1 MKIRFYNGRILAMDG
16 DMEVRRGEVWV
27 QGNRIVYVGEDGVQE
42 GGKAGSQA
50 VLRGEMSWDREIDL
64 DGNLIMPGFANAHT
78 HSAMTFSGPMR
89 MTCLC
94 RSGWRSRCFQWRQS

>member
-50 VLRGEMSWDREIDL
+50 V
-64 DGNLIMPGFANAHT
+64 
-78 HSAMTFSGPMR
+78 SALWNTSTVPYG
-89 MTCLC
+89 
-94 RSGWRSRCFQWRQS
+94 S

>member
-50 VLRGEMSWDREIDL
+50 VLRGEMS
-64 DGNLIMPGFANAHT
+64 
-78 HSAMTFSGPMR
+78 
-89 MTCLC
+89 
-94 RSGWRSRCFQWRQS
+94 